1 MQRNAIKSVGDVIKA
16 HTTEKTL
23 DELRAQGKQRV
34 RVVSGKRVMEI
45 IQAIV
50 DDTIDSEVGEI
61 STRDRNRI
69 VKDTRDR
76 FDRVLKMQTDLE
88 SKVSNLRGSLRESDL
103 ERERLKADKGHLE
116 KQLTET
122 RTGQVEPEAL
132 MRVGRDVARLRESV
146 DDIHRRTATSDD
158 AAIGRAVD
166 RLIQRDDV
174 NAKRLATELD
184 DVRQRV
190 DGIGRET
197 SRGSEKL
204 METLL
209 QRVSDE
215 RKAADA
221 RMSERL
227 EREFGVVQ
235 ERIDDLRERAAKSNA
250 GADEISALHSEFD
263 RLESRMRGVETSS
276 ANLVAEISE
285 TVFARLAER
294 DGVLSAAQSSA
305 QNSTESAHAD
315 ALELLEKRISS
326 RLSEETAELVRAV
339 ESLGGKVAA
348 IDDRTSNAVEAVA
361 ERVAERVVID
371 EGALTDAV
379 ARVASRVDSRIDEI
393 KDAVTESDERVSAE
407 LKALRDDMHVAAAD
421 RTALDAALAHAGE
434 QADERLDRAVA
445 TLRDESASRHDALA
459 ASMNEGVARLDGQV
473 AALAERSTAAD
484 ESLAAAMSDGF
495 GPALE
500 TALQTAL
507 GTALDNA
514 LSTSMDGIRAE
525 IESLRVSAAESRAAA
540 PEAIGE
546 MLETSLAGVR
556 REIAEI
562 STRAAAAEASLAAT
576 LTATLDGAVTG
587 MRSELEALAQHQAT
601 RAERQDEAL
610 AALRLDIAAQSES
623 AGKGFEG
630 ALDNAL
636 DKIERTMKAA
646 TASPID
652 ITVEATDVLL
662 DKIFDAGDDE
672 LSTNLDQLE
681 VEQSTSRKGIRGS
694 LGKLRALHG
703 RKQPAKTGTQ

>member
-69 VKDTRDR
+69 VKDTRER

-184 DVRQRV
+184 DVRQRL

-197 SRGSEKL
+197 SRVSEKL
-204 METLL
+204 MEALL

-215 RKAADA
+215 RKAADT
-221 RMSERL
+221 RLSERL

-235 ERIDDLRERAAKSNA
+235 ERIDDLRERAAKSSA

-285 TVFARLAER
+285 TVFAKLAER
-294 DGVLSAAQSSA
+294 DGVLSAAQSSTA
-305 QNSTESAHAD
+305 SAHAD
-315 ALELLEKRISS
+315 ALELLEKRIAS

-339 ESLGGKVAA
+339 ETLGGKVAA
-348 IDDRTSNAVEAVA
+348 IDDRTGNAVEAVA

-393 KDAVTESDERVSAE
+393 KDAVTESDERVSGE

-445 TLRDESASRHDALA
+445 TLRDEAASRHDALA

-562 STRAAAAEASLAAT
+562 STRAAAAEASLSAT